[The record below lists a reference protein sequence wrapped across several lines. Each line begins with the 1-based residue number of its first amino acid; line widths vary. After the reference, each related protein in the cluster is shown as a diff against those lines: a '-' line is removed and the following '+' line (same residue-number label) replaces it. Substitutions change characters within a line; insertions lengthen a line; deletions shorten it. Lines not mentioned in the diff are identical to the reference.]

1 MLYKEKNYIIN
12 LNYLFN
18 NYIREYDI
26 SKANIN
32 VLYSKG
38 AIDKNIYMRLYNA
51 DRMYR
56 QIYIGKLI
64 QKNPRLQEILN
75 EGIIEY
81 KQKLFEANNINDNDI
96 VSIKNDA
103 VFILNKIPTKLSFDN
118 VTFKFKNIYTS
129 FMKLNE
135 LEVYYGDWLGKQV
148 IDIKGIKDIDI
159 EVFHMAF
166 LNIIITYLDLIQRGG
181 PHSALQYITNVINM
195 YVNLELPISYYR
207 RFRSS
212 NDYILNSITCSYA
225 IYNLQDTVENKKA
238 LNIDYNFNILRIM
251 HTYTS
256 QLLYDEKER

>member
-1 MLYKEKNYIIN
+1 MLYREKNYIVN
-12 LNYLFN
+12 LNYIFN

-38 AIDKNIYMRLYNA
+38 AIDKNIYMRLHAA

-56 QIYIGKLI
+56 QVYIGKLI
-64 QKNPRLQEILN
+64 QKNPQLQEILN

-81 KQKLFEANNINDNDI
+81 KQKLFEANDINDDDI

-103 VFILNKIPTKLSFDN
+103 VFILNKIPTRLSFDN
-118 VTFKFKNIYTS
+118 VNFKFKNIYTS

-159 EVFHMAF
+159 EVFHMSF
-166 LNIIITYLDLIQRGG
+166 LNIIISFLSYIQHGG
-181 PHSALQYITNVINM
+181 PYSALQYITNIMNM
-195 YVNLELPISYYR
+195 YANLELPITYYR

-212 NDYILNSITCSYA
+212 NDYIINSTTCSYA
-225 IYNLQDTVENKKA
+225 IYDLQDTVENKKI
-238 LNIDYNFNILRIM
+238 LNINYNFNILRIL
-251 HTYTS
+251 HTYAS
-256 QLLYDEKER
+256 QLLYEEKER